1 MRSALRQGARLMQQ
15 RTAQAQ
21 RAPLAATTAAA
32 SCLSTASSTA
42 GGKAGHVSGGSQL
55 WGGRFTGATD
65 PVMEM
70 FNASI
75 HFDKRLC
82 FVDLEGSRC
91 YARALTRTGLLQEDE
106 LAAMLGGLDLVEAE
120 WRDGSFAIV
129 SGDEDIHT
137 ANERRLTE
145 LIGDVAGK
153 LHTGRS
159 RNDQVA
165 TDVRLWLREEI
176 DTLEGLLGN
185 LMSTALAR
193 AEGEID
199 VLMPGYTHLQRA
211 QPIRWSH
218 WLLSH
223 ACRLERDMQRLK
235 VREASTGAE
244 RRGERRGGKGPMR
257 GQGDNDVWG
266 CGKQGKGAAE
276 RGQRKGTRVGAGR
289 RRGGQEERRGG
300 GAGRITGGVHIPN
313 RCLLKCV

>member
-1 MRSALRQGARLMQQ
+1 MQQ
-15 RTAQAQ
+15 RTALAAPAAGAGRAQAQ

-235 VREASTGAE
+235 VRGRAPGPSAGDRAPGPSGGRAGEEGDTG
-244 RRGERRGGKGPMR
+244 
-257 GQGDNDVWG
+257 VWG
-266 CGKQGKGAAE
+266 VWYTGK
-276 RGQRKGTRVGAGR
+276 RGSGEGTEEGGMAVANGQEEGRAGGEAGR
-289 RRGGQEERRGG
+289 RRGG
-300 GAGRITGGVHIPN
+300 
-313 RCLLKCV
+313 

>member
-1 MRSALRQGARLMQQ
+1 MQQ
-15 RTAQAQ
+15 RTALAPAAGAGRAQAQ

-235 VREASTGAE
+235 VRGRAPGTE
-244 RRGERRGGKGPMR
+244 RRGRAQGPSGGRAGEEG
-257 GQGDNDVWG
+257 GQGDTGVWG
-266 CGKQGKGAAE
+266 VWYTGK
-276 RGQRKGTRVGAGR
+276 RGSGEGTEEGDMAVGNGHEEGRAGGEAGR
-289 RRGGQEERRGG
+289 RRGG
-300 GAGRITGGVHIPN
+300 
-313 RCLLKCV
+313 

>member
-1 MRSALRQGARLMQQ
+1 MAAKQRVMRRLLLGTCTRRVPSLRPVRHLPSVM
-15 RTAQAQ
+15 
-21 RAPLAATTAAA
+21 
-32 SCLSTASSTA
+32 SLSTATGDPP
-42 GGKAGHVSGGSQL
+42 GGQPAKL
-55 WGGRFTGATD
+55 WGGRFTGSVD
-65 PVMEM
+65 PVMER

-75 HFDKRLC
+75 GFDRRLC

-91 YARALTRTGLLQEDE
+91 YARALARTGLLQDDE
-106 LAAMLGGLDLVEAE
+106 LADMLRGLDLVEGE
-120 WRDGSFAIV
+120 WREGAFEIV
-129 SGDEDIHT
+129 AGDEDIHT

-176 DTLEGLLGN
+176 DELQQLLEN
-185 LMSTALAR
+185 LMGTILAR

-223 ACRLERDMQRLK
+223 ACRLERDMQRIR
-235 VREASTGAE
+235 V
-244 RRGERRGGKGPMR
+244 RRGATAPGGRCEG
-257 GQGDNDVWG
+257 GDG
-266 CGKQGKGAAE
+266 CLVSQAPP
-276 RGQRKGTRVGAGR
+276 RT
-289 RRGGQEERRGG
+289 
-300 GAGRITGGVHIPN
+300 
-313 RCLLKCV
+313 LLLPLA